1 MGEQCVVAIIDDD
14 EAGARSAARLIEQGG
29 YRTRLFESG
38 DAFLAA
44 QGLGAVDC
52 ILLDLR
58 MPGTDG
64 LGVLRA
70 LAGKPVVPPV
80 VVLTGHGAVADAVE
94 AMKLGAMD
102 FLEKP
107 YRAKALL
114 AAIRHALMAGPQ
126 NAGPPVDADA
136 AAKVAS
142 LPPRQVQV
150 LEGIVRGLPNKLI
163 AHELDLSIRTV
174 EAYRAQ
180 LLERLGARGTAEAVR
195 IAIAAGM
202 LPQGA

>member
-1 MGEQCVVAIIDDD
+1 MADQPVIAIIDDD
-14 EAGARSAARLIEQGG
+14 ETGARSADRLIQRGG
-29 YRTRLFESG
+29 YRTRLFNSG
-38 DAFLAA
+38 DAFLAE
-44 QGLGAVDC
+44 QDLGAVDC
-52 ILLDLR
+52 VLLDLR

-70 LAGKPVVPPV
+70 LAGRHAVPPV
-80 VVLTGHGAVADAVE
+80 LVLTGYGAVAEAVE
-94 AMKLGAMD
+94 AMKLGARD

-107 YRAKALL
+107 YRAQALL

-126 NAGPPVDADA
+126 GAGPTIDADA

-150 LEGIVRGLPNKLI
+150 LEGVVKGLPNKII
-163 AHELDLSIRTV
+163 AYELDLSIRTV

-180 LLERLGARGTAEAVR
+180 LLEKLGARGTAEAVR

-202 LPQGA
+202 LSKGT